1 MRVIIDKKKERK
13 ASHIDLNKIVIIKK
27 INFASIYIV
36 RYLDSIYAL
45 DDSYF
50 AKNKKTKL
58 GVKLWKSILNFLKKN
73 T

>member
-1 MRVIIDKKKERK
+1 MQATIDKKKEQK
-13 ASHIDLNKIVIIKK
+13 ASHIDLDKVILIKK

-45 DDSYF
+45 DESYF
-50 AKNKKTKL
+50 KKDKKTKI
-58 GVKLWKSILNFLKKN
+58 GVRLWKGILNFLKKN